1 MGLDDVLPV
10 FLQKPSINSPDN
22 FKLLTVE
29 CGFQLLPQKLSGV
42 LFHGTPSKAT
52 SLMADSSL
60 GASTELLGAPPPALE
75 FLRMALSY
83 STELQ
88 PLPTITK
95 SLGAAFIMEVGE
107 PENPQNPPCFSRGM

>member
-1 MGLDDVLPV
+1 MRVSA
-10 FLQKPSINSPDN
+10 FSMKSYT
-22 FKLLTVE
+22 TVE

-42 LFHGTPSKAT
+42 LLHGTPSKAT

-95 SLGAAFIMEVGE
+95 SLGAAFIVEVEE
-107 PENPQNPPCFSRGM
+107 PENPQNTPCFSRGM